1 MPPVSKETFVKLL
14 QLSSTDV
21 AMATHDGYYVQ
32 KDGLAMGSPPAPQL
46 AIIWL
51 ANKEAQIKDDAK
63 LFERYMDDIIRTI
76 KAEDIDKKLTEIN
89 NLHPNLKFTIEREK
103 DGKIPFLDMLL
114 IRKENCVES
123 TWYCK
128 PSDTGLVM
136 NFQALAP
143 KRYKKGV
150 VSGFVHRIYRACSTW
165 ENFHT
170 SLNKAKEI
178 LEKNQYPPPF
188 YEDVIAKTLEKIVVP
203 QEHNEQ
209 INGNEEDTSGQKR
222 YVVTM
227 QFRGATTEQ
236 FVRKLK
242 ACGAPIQVILT
253 LRKLRSC
260 LPSLKAPVE
269 KLMKSDVVYK
279 ITCSRCKTCYVGK
292 TSRHLAT
299 RFAEHR
305 THSDGPVVQHMKEC
319 KIGVGELEV
328 DVLKCVM
335 KGGFQLSIM
344 EALFIRELK
353 PALNT
358 RDEYRDHEL
367 TIKI

>member
-1 MPPVSKETFVKLL
+1 M
-14 QLSSTDV
+14 SSTDV

-46 AIIWL
+46 ANIWL
-51 ANKEAQIKDDAK
+51 ANKETQIKDDAK

-76 KAEDIDKKLTEIN
+76 KVEDIDDKLNEIN
-89 NLHPNLKFTIEREK
+89 NLHPNLKFTIEYEK

-114 IRKENCVES
+114 IHKENRIES

-128 PSDTGLVM
+128 PTDTGLVM

-143 KRYKKGV
+143 KRYKRGV
-150 VSGFVHRIYRACSTW
+150 VSGFIHRIHRACSTW

-170 SLNKAKEI
+170 SMIKAKEI

-188 YEDVIAKTLEKIVVP
+188 YEDVIAKTLEKIVAPPPP
-203 QEHNEQ
+203 QKLHEQ
-209 INGNEEDTSGQKR
+209 MIENEENTSISKR
-222 YVVTM
+222 HIVTM
-227 QFRGATTEQ
+227 QFRGSTTEQ
-236 FVRKLK
+236 FVKKLK
-242 ACGAPIQVILT
+242 SCGAPVQVILT

-269 KLMKSDVVYK
+269 KLLKSDVVYK
-279 ITCSRCKTCYVGK
+279 ILCSRCKTCYVGK

-305 THSDGPVVQHMKEC
+305 TLSNGPVVQHMKEC
-319 KIGVGELEV
+319 KIEV
-328 DVLKCVM
+328 KQLDVEILKSVM
-335 KGGFQLSIM
+335 NGGFQLSVM